1 MSQWQRAILVDSRN
15 ISRTVKSLVFNVD
28 EWHPHLCGQ
37 FYDVSVDGGKT
48 SRCYSV
54 ASAPEVHDSIEIGV
68 ELLPSGVVSPKLH
81 ALSVG
86 ESILVSG
93 PHGLPVF
100 TWSHEMSGP
109 LVLIGGGSGMVPLM
123 SMIRHYV
130 AHRDQSSQSVTVIS
144 SARGS
149 DHLVYHDD
157 IMAFAN
163 SNPEIVYIPIA
174 TQDEKWQGR
183 RERIDVELLESV
195 VAPTSQVYVC
205 GSFGF
210 VSEIGALL
218 EQQITISQIH
228 REYFG

>member
-1 MSQWQRAILVDSRN
+1 MSQWQRAVLISSRD
-15 ISRTVKSLVFNVD
+15 ISQVVKSLVLEID
-28 EWHPHLCGQ
+28 QWQPHLCGQ

-54 ASAPEVHDSIEIGV
+54 ASAPEDEGRIELGV
-68 ELLPSGVVSPKLH
+68 EILANGVVSPRLH
-81 ALSVG
+81 ALAVG
-86 ESILVSG
+86 EAVLVSG

-130 AHRDQSSQSVTVIS
+130 AHRDTSSRSVTVIS
-144 SARGS
+144 SARDS

-183 RERIDVELLESV
+183 RERIDAGLLESV
-195 VAPTSQVYVC
+195 AAPTSQAYVC